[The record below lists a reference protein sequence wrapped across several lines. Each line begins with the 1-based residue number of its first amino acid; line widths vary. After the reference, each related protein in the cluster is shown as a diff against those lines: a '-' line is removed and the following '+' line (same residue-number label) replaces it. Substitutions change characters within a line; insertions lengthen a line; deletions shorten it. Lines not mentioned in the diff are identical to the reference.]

1 VPEELLEL
9 EARHVRRNTLLVEQ
23 RNIDGKLLR
32 GQKVRGF
39 HPRAIDLLGPVRRD
53 VREHIMAHGIRQ
65 GLLFPRRDG
74 QPWRL
79 HDYQNWRRRVWHP
92 ARTKAG
98 IESLPPYDLR
108 HAYASLQ
115 IRAGISIPELAEQMG
130 HSPQMTV
137 GTYAHVIREL
147 KGEPIVSNEE
157 QIERAREE
165 NRGRFV
171 DVDAV

>member
-1 VPEELLEL
+1 
-9 EARHVRRNTLLVEQ
+9 
-23 RNIDGKLLR
+23 
-32 GQKVRGF
+32 
-39 HPRAIDLLGPVRRD
+39 
-53 VREHIMAHGIRQ
+53 MAHGIRQ

-115 IRAGISIPELAEQMG
+115 IRAGMSIPELAEQMG